1 MKFGVRRGL
10 GKHLVQPPGWTE
22 TGSKSREIPGLAQGL
37 ASYWS
42 KFSSRDHALNHDA
55 RPPLPYETQFLL
67 IEVYGS
73 IYDIL
78 YFVNTQI
85 LKQVKWNPTDVAS

>member
-10 GKHLVQPPGWTE
+10 GKQLVQPPGWRE
-22 TGSKSREIPGLAQGL
+22 TGSKSREIPGLVQGL
-37 ASYWS
+37 ASYLEKNS
-42 KFSSRDHALNHDA
+42 APETMLLTMMLDH
-55 RPPLPYETQFLL
+55 PLPYETRFLL

-85 LKQVKWNPTDVAS
+85 LKQVK

>member
-1 MKFGVRRGL
+1 MELEG
-10 GKHLVQPPGWTE
+10 
-22 TGSKSREIPGLAQGL
+22 AL
-37 ASYWS
+37 ASTWFNLQGGQKQEVS
-42 KFSSRDHALNHDA
+42 PERFRDSLKALHPTEANSAPETMLLTMMLDH
-55 RPPLPYETQFLL
+55 PLPYETQFLL

-85 LKQVKWNPTDVAS
+85 LKQVK